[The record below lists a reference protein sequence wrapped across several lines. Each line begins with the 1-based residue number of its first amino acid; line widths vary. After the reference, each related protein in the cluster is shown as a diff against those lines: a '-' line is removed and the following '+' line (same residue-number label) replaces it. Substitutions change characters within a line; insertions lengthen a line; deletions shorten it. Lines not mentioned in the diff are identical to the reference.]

1 MYSFSFHHLTNFL
14 VDIRVFVNPL
24 KFFLD
29 FFSPPRHKKFQS
41 LLVRPYI
48 YFFSTFSTKKNKLL
62 LNFALKKQ
70 RGPSIFDIRANGGK
84 VLGTGSDILIT
95 QSGSFHYFSPFSVH
109 TWLRSISNRSQTA
122 SSSELTQIDLR
133 SISSFQRQFTLGM
146 LCPRSI

>member
-1 MYSFSFHHLTNFL
+1 
-14 VDIRVFVNPL
+14 
-24 KFFLD
+24 
-29 FFSPPRHKKFQS
+29 
-41 LLVRPYI
+41 
-48 YFFSTFSTKKNKLL
+48 
-62 LNFALKKQ
+62 LKKQ

-133 SISSFQRQFTLGM
+133 SITSFQRQFTLGS
-146 LCPRSI
+146 LCFVPDRFEIDLTM